1 MGDVCFSQHGGIR
14 TEGAWQGAEGAL
26 QPEAAR
32 PQAGESLLL
41 RHNSTLILIE
51 SGYCYFYQKPQ
62 YFWAFQ
68 RFKAD
73 LGPSGKAVYFHGKS
87 FRWSI
92 KYRIKVFAATDSSF
106 LSLESMLIRLVIIG

>member
-1 MGDVCFSQHGGIR
+1 MN
-14 TEGAWQGAEGAL
+14 EALGAPQSRD
-26 QPEAAR
+26 PAR
-32 PQAGESLLL
+32 PQAGESPLEH
-41 RHNSTLILIE
+41 HNNTLILIE
-51 SGYCYFYQKPQ
+51 SGFIFFQKPQ

-92 KYRIKVFAATDSSF
+92 KYRINVFAAMESSF
-106 LSLESMLIRLVIIG
+106 LSLEIMLIRLVIIGSVGSMTMS